1 MQFEYRTFIYKT
13 FDKKYDKFSSLERLV
28 LRKIPMMNPTPNL
41 ADWDKHTQLYHGV
54 LQLSSLTELDLSEN
68 AIHKELQCQ
77 LQVRISECLL
87 AKHLIDVLRVHCTL
101 LLCQTANAY
110 IWMHDILLHVHA
122 HGYTVNYLYTCT
134 N

>member
-1 MQFEYRTFIYKT
+1 
-13 FDKKYDKFSSLERLV
+13 
-28 LRKIPMMNPTPNL
+28 MMNPTPNL

-87 AKHLIDVLRVHCTL
+87 AKHLIDVLHVHCTL

-110 IWMHDILLHVHA
+110 NYMHA
-122 HGYTVNYLYTCT
+122 
-134 N
+134 